1 MIQRLSG
8 TAWFKPAAIGACVL
22 AVVALWQSIAAVVFL
37 ARYQQ
42 DYTEASP
49 FTLFR
54 YWFYYRGEAHISRW
68 IGFSSAL
75 AALVMVAL
83 GAMLYSPKKRAL
95 FGEARFATRRD
106 MKKAGL
112 LGEDGIMVGRLGAD
126 YLKFDGPEHVLLAA
140 PTREKKGVAIVIPTA
155 LTWKQ
160 SLVVLDTKGE
170 VADIT
175 SGYRALHQPVY
186 FLNFV
191 SETYNSDRY
200 NPLAYISTDPNLRI
214 NDVQKIGHMMIPD
227 RPQTDP
233 IWTATPR
240 NLFLG
245 IVLYLLET
253 PGKLVTFGQVLRE
266 TLVEG
271 DGAKYFARI
280 VKDRAE
286 AGKPLSSECVM
297 ALNSYISISADV
309 TRAGI
314 MAGFRSRFELWA
326 SPLVDAATSNNDFDL
341 RDLRKKPMTIYV
353 GVTQDNLERMAPLIN
368 LFFQQLI
375 DLNTRELPQKNKAL
389 KYTCLLEMDELP
401 SVGKIPALAKGI
413 AYLAGYGLRVLSV
426 VQNPAQLVELLG
438 REAAKNYVSNHG
450 LQIAFAPKATEIET
464 ADEIS
469 KWLGYMT
476 VKGGSKSKS
485 KNGSSES
492 ESDQKRALMLPQEV
506 VDLGTEWSIIVKRGM
521 PPARVLKIQYYSD
534 PNFKARLLPAYRVPR
549 VDMAAHNALIAAST
563 ARLLGGPVFA
573 AAGETIRDLTATDI
587 PNLHKLAISQ
597 FVLDFSTVVA
607 PVTDTLDIAALNAYA
622 DMRCREAGITVEAN
636 DG

>member
-1 MIQRLSG
+1 MIQRLSS
-8 TAWFKPAAIGACVL
+8 TAWFKPAAIGAGLL

-68 IGFSSAL
+68 IGFSCVL

-112 LGEDGIMVGRLGAD
+112 LGDNGILVGKVGSD
-126 YLKFDGPEHVLLAA
+126 YLKFDGEEHVLVAA
-140 PTREKKGVAIVIPTA
+140 PTRERKGVAIVVPNA
-155 LTWKQ
+155 LSWQ
-160 SLVVLDTKGE
+160 ESLVALDTKEE

-175 SGYRALHQPVY
+175 SGYRAQFQPVFKINPVTEHY
-186 FLNFV
+186 RTHRF
-191 SETYNSDRY
+191 
-200 NPLAYISTDPNLRI
+200 NPLAYISPDPYLRI
-214 NDVQKIGHMMIPD
+214 NDIQKFANMMIPD

-253 PGKLVTFGQVLRE
+253 PGKLVTFGQMLRE

-280 VKDRAE
+280 IKERAD
-286 AGKPLSSECVM
+286 AGTPLSPVCVM
-297 ALNSYISISADV
+297 SLNSYISISADV

-314 MAGFRSRFELWA
+314 MAGFRARFELWA
-326 SPLVDAATSNNDFDL
+326 NPLIDAATSANDFDL
-341 RDLRKKPMTIYV
+341 RDVRKTPITIYV
-353 GVTQDNLERMAPLIN
+353 CVVQADLERMAPLLN
-368 LFFQQLI
+368 LFFQILI
-375 DLNTRELPQKNKAL
+375 DLNTRQLPRHNKAL
-389 KYTCLLEMDELP
+389 KYTCLLAMDELP
-401 SVGKIPALAKGI
+401 SIGKIPALSKGI
-413 AYLAGYGLRVLSV
+413 AYLAGYHLRILSV
-426 VQNPAQLVELLG
+426 VQNTAQLVDLTG
-438 REAAKNYVSNHG
+438 RESAKNYTSNHG
-450 LQIAFAPKATEIET
+450 LQVAFAPKATETDT
-464 ADEIS
+464 AEEIS
-469 KWLGYMT
+469 KWLGYTT

-492 ESDQKRALMLPQEV
+492 ESDQKRALMLPQEIV
-506 VDLGTEWSIIVKRGM
+506 NLGTEWSIIVKRGM
-521 PPARVLKIQYYSD
+521 PPARVRKIEYYSD
-534 PNFKARLLPAYRVPR
+534 PNFKARLLPPAPAPVI
-549 VDMAAHNALIAAST
+549 DMAAHTLLVAASAT
-563 ARLLGGPVFA
+563 APPGGPVFA
-573 AAGETIRDLTATDI
+573 AAGETIRDLTAADI

-597 FVLDFSTVVA
+597 FVLDFSKVVA
-607 PVTDTLDIAALNAYA
+607 PVTDTIDIAALNAYA
-622 DMRCREAGITVEAN
+622 DMRCREAGITVGAN
-636 DG
+636 NG